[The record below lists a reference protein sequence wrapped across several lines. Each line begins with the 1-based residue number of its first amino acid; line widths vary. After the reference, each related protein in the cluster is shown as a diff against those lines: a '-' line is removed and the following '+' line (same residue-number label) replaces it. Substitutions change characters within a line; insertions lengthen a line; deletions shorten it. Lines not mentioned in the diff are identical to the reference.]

1 MHQEISQ
8 AFAEILDALP
18 LDIRETERHRV
29 IGALQVLSYYLSAEN
44 ELILVVTAKRHDSAV
59 GWDTTLGTDELG
71 KRKA

>member
-18 LDIRETERHRV
+18 LDMCETERHRV

-44 ELILVVTAKRHDSAV
+44 ELIVAVTAKRQDSDV
-59 GWDTTLGTDELG
+59 GRDSTLDTDGLGE
-71 KRKA
+71 RKA